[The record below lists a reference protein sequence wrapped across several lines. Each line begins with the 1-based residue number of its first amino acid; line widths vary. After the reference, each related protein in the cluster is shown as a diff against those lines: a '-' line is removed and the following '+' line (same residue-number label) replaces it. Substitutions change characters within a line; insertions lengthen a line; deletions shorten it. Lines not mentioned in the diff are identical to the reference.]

1 MSNDGGNELVPLT
14 VDHPIWDRFLTV
26 APLVV
31 VGTRESSGEFDLAP
45 KHMATPLSWE
55 NHFGFVC
62 TPDHSTYQNIKRE
75 KAFTVS
81 FPNPDQVLMASLAA
95 APRWDDTSKPSLKAL
110 QTFPASV
117 VDGVLLTNSYL
128 YLECE
133 LDRIIDGF
141 GSNSLIAGRIVAAQV
156 SAKALRTNDR
166 TDQDVLKDSPLM
178 AFLPPARYAKIE
190 ESFSFPFPK
199 GFTRDSQ
206 E

>member
-1 MSNDGGNELVPLT
+1 MSNDSGVELVPLE

-45 KHMATPLSWE
+45 KHMATPLSWD

-62 TPDHSTYQNIKRE
+62 TPEHSTYQNIKRE

-95 APRWDDTSKPSLKAL
+95 APRCDDNSKPSLNAL
-110 QTFPASV
+110 DTFPASV

-141 GSNSLIAGRIVAAQV
+141 GNNSLIAGSVVAAQV
-156 SAKALRTNDR
+156 NVKALRTNDR
-166 TDQDVLKDSPLM
+166 NDQDVLRDSPLM
-178 AFLPPARYAKIE
+178 VFLPPARYSKIE